1 MAMNKNV
8 WRIIWKVVLAV
19 ARALARVFG
28 LKDKG

>member
-19 ARALARVFG
+19 ARALAKVFG